1 MGNTVFERTARDGA
15 CAYADFLSRRAVMS
29 QYPFLALAA
38 ISAVLMSAASTA
50 VADAS
55 STALYARLGGQAGVA
70 AISDTLIDRVAADPR
85 MGRTFKDSDLDRI
98 KRLLA
103 EQLCDLS
110 GGPCR
115 YSGDSMKEVHAGHH
129 ISEADFYG
137 MVETLRTIL
146 KERRVGIAATNELL
160 RLLAPMK
167 RDVVE
172 TAPIKPSK

>member
-1 MGNTVFERTARDGA
+1 MTHVSRFLARA
-15 CAYADFLSRRAVMS
+15 
-29 QYPFLALAA
+29 ALAA
-38 ISAVLMSAASTA
+38 AIASAASTA
-50 VADAS
+50 AAHAS
-55 STALYARLGGQAGVA
+55 ATLYARLGGQAGVV
-70 AISDTLIDRVAADPR
+70 AISDRLIDRVASDPR
-85 MGRTFKDSDLDRI
+85 MGRSFKDTDLARI

-110 GGPCR
+110 GGPCH
-115 YSGDSMKEVHAGHH
+115 YSGDSMKEVHAGHD

-172 TAPIKPSK
+172 AAPMKLPK

>member
-1 MGNTVFERTARDGA
+1 
-15 CAYADFLSRRAVMS
+15 
-29 QYPFLALAA
+29 
-38 ISAVLMSAASTA
+38 
-50 VADAS
+50 
-55 STALYARLGGQAGVA
+55 
-70 AISDTLIDRVAADPR
+70 
-85 MGRTFKDSDLDRI
+85 MGRSFKDSDLDRI

-146 KERRVGIAATNELL
+146 KEKGVGIAATNELL